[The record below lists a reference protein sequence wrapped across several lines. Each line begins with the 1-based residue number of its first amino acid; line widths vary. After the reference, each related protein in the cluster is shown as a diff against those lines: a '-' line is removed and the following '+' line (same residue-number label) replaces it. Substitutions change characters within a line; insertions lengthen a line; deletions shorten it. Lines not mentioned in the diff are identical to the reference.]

1 MSMDNLREIL
11 KKAEIKRVGERLTK
25 KELCNIYKFNYNFYM
40 NCVIG
45 RNFPSVKMAESL
57 EVYLETPTPTIYNMV
72 FASRDKEESFHK
84 GLNLTDEESES
95 LLSELAS
102 KDVYHEP
109 R

>member
-1 MSMDNLREIL
+1 MEHLKEVLR
-11 KKAEIKRVGERLTK
+11 KAEIKRVGERLTK

-45 RNFPSVKMAESL
+45 RNLPSVKMVEHL
-57 EVYLETPTPTIYNMV
+57 QEYLETPTPTIYNMV
-72 FASRDKEESFHK
+72 FASRDQETSFHK

-95 LLSELAS
+95 LLAELAS
-102 KDVYHEP
+102 KNIYQEP